1 MQLAWRCRYAINKAV
16 QYVCGYVYTC
26 IRKSYLFLFSTFL
39 IVATLQTVKS
49 HDQMAQ
55 AMKGVTKAMSAMN
68 KKVNMP
74 GLQKIM
80 TEFMKENERA
90 DMTAE
95 MIGDTIDDA
104 MEEEGSAEQEDMI
117 VRQVLDEL
125 GVNLSQEL
133 SEAPDTKVPSKES
146 KVEQEGSK
154 DEAMTSLEARLNNL
168 KTWNSFR
175 LLIHE
180 AAHHTTPLLNSFIE
194 VNCHIISNFE
204 HISSCCSNSIVGSNS

>member
-1 MQLAWRCRYAINKAV
+1 M

-168 KTWNSFR
+168 KT
-175 LLIHE
+175 
-180 AAHHTTPLLNSFIE
+180 
-194 VNCHIISNFE
+194 
-204 HISSCCSNSIVGSNS
+204 